1 MVSSPHLCV
10 GHPQEF
16 ALEVALKHISPL
28 SFAPGNIYNKNKV
41 TGVPHNRVKS
51 AP

>member
-1 MVSSPHLCV
+1 MKDMDCHSPTARKSAIL
-10 GHPQEF
+10 PQHNYL
-16 ALEVALKHISPL
+16 AGL